1 MSTGVFG
8 TGAIDAAKRPLDEQ
22 QQERHKL
29 RRMQAMMQLLL
40 ASIAQDRSM
49 TIDEAAQAVANTRA
63 AVLRMFPG
71 KEATYNLLWRP
82 RIQRAMQERF
92 RIQ

>member
-1 MSTGVFG
+1 MSTGVSG
-8 TGAIDAAKRPLDEQ
+8 AGAIDAAKRPREEEQ
-22 QQERHKL
+22 QESRKL

-49 TIDEAAQAVANTRA
+49 TVDEAAQAVANTRD

-82 RIQRAMQERF
+82 RIQRAMRERF